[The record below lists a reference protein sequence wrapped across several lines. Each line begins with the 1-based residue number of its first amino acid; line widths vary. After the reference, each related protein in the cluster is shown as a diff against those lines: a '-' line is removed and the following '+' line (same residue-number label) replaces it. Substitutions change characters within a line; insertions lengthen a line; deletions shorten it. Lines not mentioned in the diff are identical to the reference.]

1 MDTQLIKRLNNRSHE
16 RAEEKDFNN
25 TKVYKVEGEKET
37 LYYWNSSNS
46 NSIHHDIFLEEVMD
60 KILDGCK
67 EGSISDGW
75 NEIMFE
81 TEFN

>member
-1 MDTQLIKRLNNRSHE
+1 MDIQLIKRLNNRSRE
-16 RAEEKDFNN
+16 RAEEKDFDN
-25 TKVYKVEGEKET
+25 TKVYKVEGETET

-46 NSIHHDIFLEEVMD
+46 DSIQHDLFLEAVMD
-60 KILDGCK
+60 KVLDS
-67 EGSISDGW
+67 EADGSISDGW